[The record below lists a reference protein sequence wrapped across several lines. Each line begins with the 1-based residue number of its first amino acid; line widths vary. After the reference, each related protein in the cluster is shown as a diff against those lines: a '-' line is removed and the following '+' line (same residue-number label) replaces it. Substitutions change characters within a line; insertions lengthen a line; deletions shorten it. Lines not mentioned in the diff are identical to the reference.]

1 VAGGEGASDQELVE
15 AVRAGETAAF
25 STLYTR
31 HIGAVRREIART
43 TGDAPVGDLA
53 QDVFVRALE
62 ALPALRE
69 PAAFGGWLL
78 TIAHR
83 AAINQRAFR
92 GREQSLETTDSEAL
106 PDGGRQ
112 PDDLA
117 ALGELAELVRGA
129 VAGLSARDAAAVR
142 LVTDFGFSPEDLGPA
157 LGVTPGAARVVLHR
171 ARRRLRDALV
181 TELLVRRQLDG
192 CVELAPL
199 HDQGDAIAAAR
210 HVRQCPACQDAARS
224 EVVGYDL
231 RVQAGHPDPRL
242 A

>member
-1 VAGGEGASDQELVE
+1 MSEESLKQLLERMSSDE
-15 AVRAGETAAF
+15 
-25 STLYTR
+25 
-31 HIGAVRREIART
+31 
-43 TGDAPVGDLA
+43 
-53 QDVFVRALE
+53 
-62 ALPALRE
+62 
-69 PAAFGGWLL
+69 
-78 TIAHR
+78 
-83 AAINQRAFR
+83 AFR
-92 GREQSLETTDSEAL
+92 ERLKNDWPEASAEYDLSE
-106 PDGGRQ
+106 
-112 PDDLA
+112 
-117 ALGELAELVRGA
+117 AELVRGA

-181 TELLVRRQLDG
+181 AELLVRRQLDG
-192 CVELAPL
+192 CAELAPL